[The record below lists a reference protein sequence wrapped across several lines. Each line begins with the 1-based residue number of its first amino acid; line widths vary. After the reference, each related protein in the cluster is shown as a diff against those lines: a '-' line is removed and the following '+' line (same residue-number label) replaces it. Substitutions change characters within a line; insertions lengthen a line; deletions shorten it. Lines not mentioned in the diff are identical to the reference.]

1 MWTGDLKP
9 VNRTDNPAELEVV
22 GFPEIQCLWARW
34 GKRGCVCVCVGGGG
48 GGEYLI
54 KLIFLL
60 WKYCASWLNF
70 QRRMEEIYD
79 AKPS

>member
-1 MWTGDLKP
+1 MSIIIIIIQPNVKLSGLQKSSVCGRAGGNGD
-9 VNRTDNPAELEVV
+9 V
-22 GFPEIQCLWARW
+22 G
-34 GKRGCVCVCVGGGG
+34 GGGG

-79 AKPS
+79 AKAS

>member
-1 MWTGDLKP
+1 MSIIIIIIIQPNVKLSGFQKSSVCGRAGGNGD
-9 VNRTDNPAELEVV
+9 
-22 GFPEIQCLWARW
+22 
-34 GKRGCVCVCVGGGG
+34 VGGGG
-48 GGEYLI
+48 DYLI

-70 QRRMEEIYD
+70 KRRMGEIYD

>member
-1 MWTGDLKP
+1 MSIIIVIIQPNGKLSGFQKSSVCGRAGGNGD
-9 VNRTDNPAELEVV
+9 
-22 GFPEIQCLWARW
+22 
-34 GKRGCVCVCVGGGG
+34 VGGGG

-79 AKPS
+79 AKASSPAD